1 MVVMSRSG
9 TEYHRAKPLRDWEAL
24 RWRELEWSDLPKA
37 MLKGLIS
44 CLSLEDSVSLNNAMT
59 SCEARPHLLKAYKGI
74 RSPAFDQH
82 VYTGKEDFRGLR
94 WAIEQGVDLQGI
106 RLEMGV
112 EKRAGKVLRMLV
124 GCPGDEEKDLE
135 IAEYYATRGKL
146 ENVDEAV
153 GMETGQTALMGA
165 PGGGHLEIVKG
176 LLAGGANKD
185 KARDGGVTPLF
196 IAAREG
202 HIAAVEALLKVGADK
217 DKAKDDGATPL
228 FIAAQKGHEEIVE
241 LLQQAAQK

>member
-1 MVVMSRSG
+1 M
-9 TEYHRAKPLRDWEAL
+9 
-24 RWRELEWSDLPKA
+24 
-37 MLKGLIS
+37 
-44 CLSLEDSVSLNNAMT
+44 SLNNAMT
-59 SCEARPHLLKAYKGI
+59 NCEARPHLLKAYKGM

-82 VYTGKEDFRGLR
+82 VYTDKEDCRGLR

-165 PGGGHLEIVKG
+165 SGGGHLEIVKG
-176 LLAGGANKD
+176 LLAGGADKD
-185 KARDGGVTPLF
+185 KAADNGTTPLY
-196 IAAREG
+196 IAAQEG
-202 HIAAVEALLKVGADK
+202 HIAVVEALLKVGADK
-217 DKAKDDGATPL
+217 SNATI
-228 FIAAQKGHEEIVE
+228 FGHTALNMATE
-241 LLQQAAQK
+241 LGHTDITALLAGGEDSGERISS

>member
-1 MVVMSRSG
+1 M
-9 TEYHRAKPLRDWEAL
+9 
-24 RWRELEWSDLPKA
+24 
-37 MLKGLIS
+37 
-44 CLSLEDSVSLNNAMT
+44 SLNNAMT
-59 SCEARPHLLKAYKGI
+59 NCEARPHLLKAYKGM

-82 VYTGKEDFRGLR
+82 VYTDKEDFRGLR
-94 WAIEQGVDLQGI
+94 WAIEKGVDLQGI

-112 EKRAGKVLRMLV
+112 EKRAGKVLRMLM

-165 PGGGHLEIVKG
+165 SGGGHLEIVKG

-185 KARDGGVTPLF
+185 KA
-196 IAAREG
+196 
-202 HIAAVEALLKVGADK
+202 
-217 DKAKDDGATPL
+217 KDDGATP
-228 FIAAQKGHEEIVE
+228 
-241 LLQQAAQK
+241 

>member
-1 MVVMSRSG
+1 
-9 TEYHRAKPLRDWEAL
+9 
-24 RWRELEWSDLPKA
+24 

-59 SCEARPHLLKAYKGI
+59 NCEARPHLLKAYKGM

-82 VYTGKEDFRGLR
+82 VYTDKEDCRGLR

-112 EKRAGKVLRMLV
+112 EKRAGKVLRMLM

-165 PGGGHLEIVKG
+165 SGGGHLEIVKG
-176 LLAGGANKD
+176 LLAGGADKD
-185 KARDGGVTPLF
+185 KAADNGTTPLY
-196 IAAREG
+196 IAAQEG
-202 HIAAVEALLKVGADK
+202 HIAVVEALLKVGADK
-217 DKAKDDGATPL
+217 SNATI
-228 FIAAQKGHEEIVE
+228 FGHTALNMATE
-241 LLQQAAQK
+241 LGHTDITALLAGGEDSGERISS

>member
-1 MVVMSRSG
+1 
-9 TEYHRAKPLRDWEAL
+9 
-24 RWRELEWSDLPKA
+24 

-59 SCEARPHLLKAYKGI
+59 NCEARPHLLKAYKGM

-82 VYTGKEDFRGLR
+82 VYTDKEDFRGLR
-94 WAIEQGVDLQGI
+94 WAIEKGVDLQGI

-165 PGGGHLEIVKG
+165 SGGGHLEIVKG
-176 LLAGGANKD
+176 LLAGGADKD
-185 KARDGGVTPLF
+185 KAIDNGAPPLY
-196 IAAREG
+196 IAAQEG
-202 HIAAVEALLKVGADK
+202 HIAVVEALLKVGADK
-217 DKAKDDGATPL
+217 SNATIFGHTALDMATELGHTDITAPL
-228 FIAAQKGHEEIVE
+228 AGGEDSGERISS
-241 LLQQAAQK
+241 

>member
-1 MVVMSRSG
+1 
-9 TEYHRAKPLRDWEAL
+9 
-24 RWRELEWSDLPKA
+24 
-37 MLKGLIS
+37 ML
-44 CLSLEDSVSLNNAMT
+44 M
-59 SCEARPHLLKAYKGI
+59 
-74 RSPAFDQH
+74 
-82 VYTGKEDFRGLR
+82 
-94 WAIEQGVDLQGI
+94 
-106 RLEMGV
+106 
-112 EKRAGKVLRMLV
+112 

-146 ENVDEAV
+146 KNVDEAV

-185 KARDGGVTPLF
+185 KARDGGATPLF
-196 IAAREG
+196 IAAQNG

>member
-1 MVVMSRSG
+1 M
-9 TEYHRAKPLRDWEAL
+9 
-24 RWRELEWSDLPKA
+24 
-37 MLKGLIS
+37 
-44 CLSLEDSVSLNNAMT
+44 SLNNAMT
-59 SCEARPHLLKAYKGI
+59 NCEARPHLLKAYKGM

-82 VYTGKEDFRGLR
+82 VYTDKEDCRGLR

-124 GCPGDEEKDLE
+124 GCPGDEQKDLE

-165 PGGGHLEIVKG
+165 SGGGHLEIVKG
-176 LLAGGANKD
+176 LLAGGADKD
-185 KARDGGVTPLF
+185 KAADNGTTPLY
-196 IAAREG
+196 IAAQEG
-202 HIAAVEALLKVGADK
+202 HIAVVEALLKVGADK
-217 DKAKDDGATPL
+217 SNATI
-228 FIAAQKGHEEIVE
+228 FGHTALNMATE
-241 LLQQAAQK
+241 LGHTDITALLAGGEDSGERISS

>member
-1 MVVMSRSG
+1 M
-9 TEYHRAKPLRDWEAL
+9 
-24 RWRELEWSDLPKA
+24 
-37 MLKGLIS
+37 
-44 CLSLEDSVSLNNAMT
+44 SLNNAMT
-59 SCEARPHLLKAYKGI
+59 NCEARPHLLKAYKGM

-82 VYTGKEDFRGLR
+82 VYTDKEDCRGLR

-112 EKRAGKVLRMLV
+112 EKRAGKVLRMLM

-165 PGGGHLEIVKG
+165 SGGGHLEIVKG
-176 LLAGGANKD
+176 LLAGGADKD
-185 KARDGGVTPLF
+185 KAADNGTTPLY
-196 IAAREG
+196 IAAQEG
-202 HIAAVEALLKVGADK
+202 HIAVVEALLKVGADK
-217 DKAKDDGATPL
+217 SNATI
-228 FIAAQKGHEEIVE
+228 FGHTALNMATE
-241 LLQQAAQK
+241 LGHTDITALLAGGEDSGERISS

>member
-1 MVVMSRSG
+1 M
-9 TEYHRAKPLRDWEAL
+9 
-24 RWRELEWSDLPKA
+24 
-37 MLKGLIS
+37 
-44 CLSLEDSVSLNNAMT
+44 SLNNAMT
-59 SCEARPHLLKAYKGI
+59 NCEARPHLLKAYKGM

-112 EKRAGKVLRMLV
+112 EKRAGKVLRMLM

-165 PGGGHLEIVKG
+165 SGGGHLEIVKG
-176 LLAGGANKD
+176 LLAGGADKD
-185 KARDGGVTPLF
+185 KAADNGTTPLY
-196 IAAREG
+196 IAAQEG
-202 HIAAVEALLKVGADK
+202 HIAVVEALLKVGADK
-217 DKAKDDGATPL
+217 SNATI
-228 FIAAQKGHEEIVE
+228 FGHTALNMATE
-241 LLQQAAQK
+241 LGHTDITALLAGGEDSGERISS

>member
-1 MVVMSRSG
+1 M
-9 TEYHRAKPLRDWEAL
+9 
-24 RWRELEWSDLPKA
+24 
-37 MLKGLIS
+37 
-44 CLSLEDSVSLNNAMT
+44 
-59 SCEARPHLLKAYKGI
+59 
-74 RSPAFDQH
+74 
-82 VYTGKEDFRGLR
+82 
-94 WAIEQGVDLQGI
+94 
-106 RLEMGV
+106 
-112 EKRAGKVLRMLV
+112 
-124 GCPGDEEKDLE
+124 
-135 IAEYYATRGKL
+135 
-146 ENVDEAV
+146 
-153 GMETGQTALMGA
+153 
-165 PGGGHLEIVKG
+165 EIVKG